1 MATVEELK
9 QAQNASTNT
18 TTTAP
23 STGVANS
30 YSTQGADKINAM
42 YDAQKE
48 SQLNQLKSAYDQSK
62 SEYTAAQE
70 KIAPQY
76 QSAAN
81 ALGVQ
86 NERNKRNMNLQAA
99 ANGINTG
106 TASQMALAQNNVA
119 QREYGK
125 LRTAEADAQ
134 AEAARQLAN
143 FEAKYQSDVAAA
155 IANNDYQR
163 AAALY
168 DEFKNAQNMDLK
180 NAQIL
185 AEFGDFSGYS
195 RLYGEDQAKNMFY
208 IWAAQNPDLALN
220 AGRITAAQRDNLVNG
235 KPINEGLDAN
245 GNRVGSIA
253 SGGYS
258 GGNAWE
264 SWQYDPTL
272 GAGWENS
279 SLNPA
284 NNFSAVSPT
293 GQIISGLSESAANA
307 MQQEFNKR

>member
-23 STGVANS
+23 SAGVANS

-86 NERNKRNMNLQAA
+86 NERNRRNMNLQAA

-106 TASQMALAQNNVA
+106 TASQMALAQSNVA

-125 LRTAEADAQ
+125 LRTAEADAE

-155 IANNDYQR
+155 IANSDYQR

-168 DEFKNAQNMDLK
+168 DEFKNAQNMELK

-185 AEFGDFSGYS
+185 AEFGDFSGFA
-195 RLYGEDQAKNMFY
+195 RLFGEDQAKNMQKVWKY
-208 IWAAQNPDLALN
+208 QNPDLAYN
-220 AGRITAAQRDNLVNG
+220 IGKMSAAEYY
-235 KPINEGLDAN
+235 KAT
-245 GNRVGSIA
+245 GSYPA
-253 SGGYS
+253 DYEDPSGGYGGGDPWDYGGS
-258 GGNAWE
+258 GWNPSNSTPTAKPATP
-264 SWQYDPTL
+264 SVQWQDYYYNQGSLSPVPVHIPALST
-272 GAGWENS
+272 S
-279 SLNPA
+279 SVCVKLRTPW
-284 NNFSAVSPT
+284 VHT
-293 GQIISGLSESAANA
+293 
-307 MQQEFNKR
+307 

>member
-23 STGVANS
+23 SAGVANS

-62 SEYTAAQE
+62 SEYTAAQQ

-86 NERNKRNMNLQAA
+86 NERNRRNMNLQAA

-168 DEFKNAQNMDLK
+168 DEFKNAQNMELK

-220 AGRITAAQRDNLVNG
+220 AGRITQAQRDNLVNG
-235 KPINEGLDAN
+235 RPINEGLDAS
-245 GNRVGSIA
+245 GNRVASAGGGSSVYDDPWA
-253 SGGYS
+253 YGGSGWNSAPNNTPVPATGYMGTS
-258 GGNAWE
+258 ATGGNVMY
-264 SWQYDPTL
+264 QDPADALASYLAT
-272 GAGWENS
+272 
-279 SLNPA
+279 
-284 NNFSAVSPT
+284 
-293 GQIISGLSESAANA
+293 
-307 MQQEFNKR
+307 KK